1 MGNVKINVAELLR
14 NCPRG
19 MELDCI
25 LFDNVTFDRVAD
37 DGIWIK
43 HIDSKSCEHSLY
55 VYNDGSFPIHNLGS
69 LRTKCT
75 IFPKGKTTWE
85 GFVPPC
91 QFKNGDI
98 VAFDSKFGT
107 QIFLF
112 KEHMYD
118 HNYAQCYMML
128 NGNGDIDFESRGYF
142 VKRFATKEEKE
153 KLFQAIKD
161 NGYNWNSETKT
172 LEKLIKPQFKVGD
185 TITNGKTTITI
196 GYIDN
201 EYYYEISR
209 NIANR
214 LFIKFQD
221 EWNLVPNKFDLTTL
235 KPFKSEVLVRDSNKK
250 WRPAIYGF
258 CDKFATK
265 CAFYVVGGCV
275 FEQCI
280 PYEGNE
286 HLLGKTDD
294 CDEYFKVWE

>member
-1 MGNVKINVAELLR
+1 MEKINISELLKG
-14 NCPRG
+14 CPSD
-19 MELDCI
+19 MELDCT
-25 LFDNVTFDRVAD
+25 LYEDVYFDWVDELNIIHCYIQHETHKTSITFNQHGTPNSD
-37 DGIWIK
+37 IK
-43 HIDSKSCEHSLY
+43 SKC
-55 VYNDGSFPIHNLGS
+55 V
-69 LRTKCT
+69 
-75 IFPKGKTTWE
+75 IFPKGKTSWE
-85 GFVPPC
+85 GFVPLC
-91 QFKNGDI
+91 QFKDGDI

-112 KEHMYD
+112 KEYMYD

-161 NGYNWNSETKT
+161 NGYKWNEETNT
-172 LEKLIKPQFKVGD
+172 LEELVEPKFKVGD
-185 TITNGKTTITI
+185 TITNGKTSITI

-214 LFIKFQD
+214 LFIKNQD
-221 EWNLVPNKFDLTTL
+221 EWNLVSNKFDLTTL

-294 CDEYFKVWE
+294 CDEYFKNWE